1 MFTDTNTTPNQ
12 NQATSQPSN
21 QPNVFFT
28 LKEPCSKKKQNP
40 SFEFVKQKDKEMLT
54 FYSNV
59 KTNLLL
65 EFPPHT
71 RMKFKIHLEFQN
83 KETNCFQEIQESK
96 CFKLTETHS
105 TNFLSSIEREGL
117 FPLPFRISFHFE
129 NYGSYK
135 KYPLRLVV
143 CMCSEWNVFQFNS
156 DEFCIM
162 SKYIKKKSEGC
173 SHSPPKLKFKL
184 QSMGT
189 MLREDFKSLK
199 RNYEEIISSQ
209 IKPRKRLKTL
219 EEPFAHHT
227 ALGTTTLPIP
237 NVDQENVELEPT
249 VGELY
254 FLDSD
259 HSDQE
264 EEEKEKSFESKF
276 DDDFY
281 NDCSESCL
289 DAGPQ

>member
-40 SFEFVKQKDKEMLT
+40 SFEFLKQKDKEMLT

-83 KETNCFQEIQESK
+83 KETNYFQEIQESK

-117 FPLPFRISFHFE
+117 FPLPFGISFHFE

-143 CMCSEWNVFQFNS
+143 CMWSEWNGKEEKFQVFS
-156 DEFCIM
+156 DEFCVG
-162 SKYIKKKSEGC
+162 SKYSKEKSEGC
-173 SHSPPKLKFKL
+173 PPSSAKLKL
-184 QSMGT
+184 MT
-189 MLREDFKSLK
+189 
-199 RNYEEIISSQ
+199 
-209 IKPRKRLKTL
+209 
-219 EEPFAHHT
+219 
-227 ALGTTTLPIP
+227 
-237 NVDQENVELEPT
+237 
-249 VGELY
+249 
-254 FLDSD
+254 
-259 HSDQE
+259 
-264 EEEKEKSFESKF
+264 EEEKNLKEIQREVCSYLKRKSPNDQHFAPQKKLKTETFQEFLQTIPSPREEEKCNPESLTDEGFVIIPENQNIEFGEISFQKF
-276 DDDFY
+276 
-281 NDCSESCL
+281 NLVEENLEIRGSLL
-289 DAGPQ
+289 DAVLE